1 VNAFFVGSYA
11 ALWVLVLVM
20 AAAILALY
28 NHFGTMYLSS
38 REGRAIQG
46 PAIESRLSPFH
57 ATALDGTLVA
67 IPSGRPALLL
77 LASTDCPEC
86 GKLLGPLQRIAESR
100 AGELDMVVLCGGRGV
115 DVGAWARGLSAPV
128 RVVADR
134 NFRRATAMG
143 VGITPFVVGVDGGG
157 VVRAR
162 GLVNG
167 AEGLGMAAEDVLRA
181 PLDGVDAAPARV
193 AIVGSAAR

>member
-1 VNAFFVGSYA
+1 VNAFLVGSYV

-20 AAAILALY
+20 AAAILALFH
-28 NHFGTMYLSS
+28 HFGTMYLSS
-38 REGRAIQG
+38 REGRATQG
-46 PAIESRLSPFH
+46 PAIESRLSPFA
-57 ATALDGTLVA
+57 ATTLDGTAVSL
-67 IPSGRPALLL
+67 PSGRPALLL

-86 GKLLGPLQRIAESR
+86 GRLTGPLQRLAESR
-100 AGELDMVVLCGGRGV
+100 AGELDVVVLCGGRRTSV
-115 DVGAWARGLSAPV
+115 LEWARALGAPV

-143 VGITPFVVGVDGGG
+143 VGITPFVVGVDAGG

-167 AEGLGMAAEDVLRA
+167 AEGLAMAAEDVLRA
-181 PLDGVDAAPARV
+181 GDEVGDARALV
-193 AIVGSAAR
+193 AVAGSAAR